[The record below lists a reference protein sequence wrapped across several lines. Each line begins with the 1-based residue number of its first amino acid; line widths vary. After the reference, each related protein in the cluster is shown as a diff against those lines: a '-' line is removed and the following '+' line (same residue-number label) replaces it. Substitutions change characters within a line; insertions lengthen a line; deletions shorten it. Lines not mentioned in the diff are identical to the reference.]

1 MSWVAI
7 IAAIFKAVA
16 AAVDYLQKKQAID
29 AASAEIFSRYAKGA
43 LDEIKAAND
52 ARAAVKRDAVLH
64 PDRVFDNSDG
74 FRRD

>member
-7 IAAIFKAVA
+7 IAAIFKAIG
-16 AAVDYLQKKQAID
+16 AVSDYLLKQQALD

-43 LDEIKAAND
+43 LNEINAANE
-52 ARAAVKRDAVLH
+52 ARAAVKHDLVHHPERLRDT
-64 PDRVFDNSDG
+64 DG

>member
-16 AAVDYLQKKQAID
+16 AAVDYLQKKQAMD
-29 AASAEIFSRYAKGA
+29 AAAAEIFSRYAKGA
-43 LDEIKAAND
+43 LDEIQAANA
-52 ARAAVKRDAVLH
+52 ARAAVKSDAVLH
-64 PDRVFDNSDG
+64 PERVRDTDG

>member
-7 IAAIFKAVA
+7 IAAIFKAIG

-43 LDEIKAAND
+43 LDEIRVANE
-52 ARAAVKRDAVLH
+52 ARVAVKSDVVLH
-64 PDRVFDNSDG
+64 PERVRDTDG